1 MADPTSSSITGLLM
15 GLGLATAVP
24 LIDGEALFGAILGAW
39 LVTSIKR
46 DLKAWQRLGSLLL
59 SAGVGYLF
67 APVALKLAPIINS
80 GGAAFSCAIVVIPI
94 SIKIMVWVE
103 QADLFEILRRIRGG
117 S

>member
-80 GGAAFSCAIVVIPI
+80 GGAAFSCAMVVIPI

-103 QADLFEILRRIRGG
+103 HADLFEILRRIRGG

>member
-24 LIDGEALFGAILGAW
+24 QIDGEALFGALLGAW

-67 APVALKLAPIINS
+67 APVALKIAPVINS
-80 GGAAFSCAIVVIPI
+80 GGAAFACALVVIPI
-94 SIKIMVWVE
+94 SIKAMLWVE
-103 QADLFEILRRIRGG
+103 QADLFDILRRIRGG

>member
-67 APVALKLAPIINS
+67 APVGLKLAPFINS
-80 GGAAFSCAIVVIPI
+80 GGAAFACALVVIPI
-94 SIKIMVWVE
+94 SIKAMLWVE

>member
-67 APVALKLAPIINS
+67 APVALKLAPFINS
-80 GGAAFSCAIVVIPI
+80 GGAAFASALVVIPI
-94 SIKIMVWVE
+94 SIKAMLWVE